1 MLFHL
6 GEGGRKS
13 TIHQQPWSQFG
24 EDCYRNADW
33 YSYFE
38 QPKKNVYGAAW
49 HVNVVRCIFIQG
61 GEEGPVEVFQVDD
74 DLSMSHGET
83 TVDEKYNPTLTFPSP
98 TLAVLS
104 NGQGNVALFDTSSR
118 ELQLP
123 WKVSIGA
130 VPAYPEPNQ

>member
-1 MLFHL
+1 M
-6 GEGGRKS
+6 
-13 TIHQQPWSQFG
+13 
-24 EDCYRNADW
+24 
-33 YSYFE
+33 E
-38 QPKKNVYGAAW
+38 Q

-98 TLAVLS
+98 TLALLS